1 MKPTDRNPMEKV
13 HTTPLSVEMR
23 RLRQPQLSRLLRK
36 LLDESPTSGDTAHT
50 RALVGALL
58 EDAARENASDIHLDP
73 AQGGYQL
80 RLRIDGALVDTVL
93 LEAEQGLHVIRTFK
107 THADLDAAYTMQP
120 QDGRAEFQ
128 VGDRVVAVRV
138 ATTPTVLGEKLTL
151 RLLPH
156 ELARLTLN
164 ELGLSAKD
172 YELVCRAMHD
182 ARGMI
187 LVSGP
192 TGAGKTTTLY
202 ALLNELKETNRAIM
216 TIEDPVEYVVE
227 GITQIQVNEKQGLT
241 FAEGVKG
248 LLRLDPDIIMMGEMR
263 DAVSARA
270 ALDAADSGHVF
281 LSSLHGRDVAGT
293 VTALR
298 NFGLA
303 DHEIAATV
311 DVIVAQRLVRRL
323 CPACRKQEPP
333 TVAEIDWLKFYSQ
346 PVPKLTWHAVGC
358 AQCGHSGYRGRI
370 GIFEVY
376 RLREEDADL
385 ILRHA
390 DEHTLR
396 RHIRQYGTLSL
407 VEDDLLKV
415 AEGITSLGEL
425 QAAGGLGFFGPPPA
439 NRRAVRKK
447 PAQRSEAPAPAP
459 TLV

>member
-1 MKPTDRNPMEKV
+1 MEKADP
-13 HTTPLSVEMR
+13 TPLSLEMR

-36 LLDESPTSGDTAHT
+36 LVDESPSGRDAAHT
-50 RALVGALL
+50 RALAGGIL
-58 EDAARENASDIHLDP
+58 EDAVRENASDIHLDP
-73 AQGGYQL
+73 VEGGYQL

-93 LEAEQGLHVIRTFK
+93 LQPEQGLHVVRAFK
-107 THADLDAAYTMQP
+107 AHADLDAACTMKP

-128 VGDRVVAVRV
+128 IGDRVVAVRV
-138 ATTPTVLGEKLTL
+138 ATAPSVRGEKLAL
-151 RLLPH
+151 RLLPT
-156 ELARLTLN
+156 ELARLTLDQ
-164 ELGLSAKD
+164 LGLSAKD
-172 YELVCRAMHD
+172 HEQIRRALHD

-202 ALLNELKETNRAIM
+202 ALLNELKNTNRAIV
-216 TIEDPVEYVVE
+216 TIENPVEYVVE
-227 GITQIQVNEKQGLT
+227 GVTQLQVNEKQGLT

-281 LSSLHGRDVAGT
+281 LSTLHARDVAGT
-293 VTALR
+293 ITALR

-303 DHEIAATV
+303 DHEIAATA
-311 DVIVAQRLVRRL
+311 DLIVAQRLVRRL
-323 CPACRKQEPP
+323 CPACRRQEPP
-333 TVAEIDWLKFYSQ
+333 TAAEINWLKFYSQ
-346 PVPKLTWHAVGC
+346 PVPKLAWHAVGC
-358 AQCGHSGYRGRI
+358 TQCGHSGYRGRI

-376 RLREEDADL
+376 RLREEDADC
-385 ILRHA
+385 ILQHA

-407 VEDDLLKV
+407 VEDDLAKV

-425 QAAGGLGFFGPPPA
+425 QAAGGLGFFAPPPA
-439 NRRAVRKK
+439 DGLPNRKK
-447 PAQRSEAPAPAP
+447 SIRFAESPATAA
-459 TLV
+459 TIV

>member
-1 MKPTDRNPMEKV
+1 MEHTQSQNLSLEMK
-13 HTTPLSVEMR
+13 

-36 LLDESPTSGDTAHT
+36 LMEEPAPGRNIAHT
-50 RALVGALL
+50 RALAGAIL
-58 EDAARENASDIHLDP
+58 EDAVRENASDIHLDP
-73 AQGGYQL
+73 VQGGYQL

-93 LEAEQGLHVIRTFK
+93 LEQEQGLHVVRAFK
-107 THADLDAAYTMQP
+107 THADLDAAYSLKP

-128 VGDRVVAVRV
+128 VGDRVVVVRV
-138 ATTPTVLGEKLTL
+138 ATAPTVLGEKLAL
-151 RLLPH
+151 RLLPAQ
-156 ELARLTLN
+156 LARLPLDK
-164 ELGLSAKD
+164 LGLSPKD
-172 YELVCRAMHD
+172 YEQLSRALHD

-192 TGAGKTTTLY
+192 TGAGKTSTLY
-202 ALLNELKETNRAIM
+202 ALLNELKETNRAIV

-248 LLRLDPDIIMMGEMR
+248 LLRLDPDVIMMGEMR

-281 LSSLHGRDVAGT
+281 LSTLHARDVAGT
-293 VTALR
+293 ITALR

-311 DVIVAQRLVRRL
+311 DLIVAQRLVRRL
-323 CPACRKQEPP
+323 CPNCRRQEPP
-333 TVAEIDWLKFYSQ
+333 TAAEVNWLKFYSQ
-346 PVPKLTWHAVGC
+346 PVPKLSWHAVGC
-358 AQCGHSGYRGRI
+358 EQCGRSGYRGRI

-376 RLREEDADL
+376 RLREEDVDL
-385 ILRHA
+385 ILSHA

-396 RHIRQYGTLSL
+396 RHIRKYGTLSL
-407 VEDDLLKV
+407 VEDDLAKV

-425 QAAGGLGFFGPPPA
+425 QAAGGLGFFALPPA
-439 NRRAVRKK
+439 NGLPARRKNTRPPESQAAV
-447 PAQRSEAPAPAP
+447 S
-459 TLV
+459 TTV